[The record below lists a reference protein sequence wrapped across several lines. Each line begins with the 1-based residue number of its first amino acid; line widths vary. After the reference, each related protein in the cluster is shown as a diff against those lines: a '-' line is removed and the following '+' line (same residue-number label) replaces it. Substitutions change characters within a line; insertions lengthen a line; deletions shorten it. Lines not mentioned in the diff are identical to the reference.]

1 MTANEPALLRQC
13 KGVRTTVSCRVW
25 AVLLF
30 GSFNTFVFLQTLL
43 HSCATDFLLSN
54 TTAAIATE
62 LNLSAIAVVCSK
74 HSPSTQQPQTQLRC
88 VRLSFTAIHYLN
100 EKKKTVWATSET
112 QRTASPHSFSPHI
125 QPTISVS
132 FQTTNYIGLQVRG
145 YRYKITTRKA

>member
-25 AVLLF
+25 AAVLF

-62 LNLSAIAVVCSK
+62 FIFSAIAVVCSK

-88 VRLSFTAIHYLN
+88 VRLSFIAHYLN
-100 EKKKTVWATSET
+100 SKRRKMCERRAKHSGLLVRIHSAHTHTANYFYVVSNDKPHRATGT
-112 QRTASPHSFSPHI
+112 G
-125 QPTISVS
+125 V
-132 FQTTNYIGLQVRG
+132 
-145 YRYKITTRKA
+145 